1 MFRLNERG
9 LANRAAK
16 RDDAG
21 AGLFLAEGDLVV
33 ERALDAGCVPHLGLA
48 DGERVPAVADR
59 IVAAGA
65 DVYVGGEQLRGDG
78 GRARHAALDHRPVPP
93 AAAASAADLLARCE
107 RLVVV
112 EGVDNPGNIGSI
124 VRNAAALGWD
134 GLLLDHTSADPLA
147 RRALRVA
154 MGTAF
159 TLPHARTATL
169 ARRPPRRRRRA
180 RALRAHPERRRRR
193 PPHDVAADAGRR
205 AVLIGSERPGL
216 SDELLSIAVPVRI
229 PMANGVDSLNAAAA
243 AAVACYALG
252 LIELGIVGGTR
263 PPAAP
268 LRAHRATR
276 RRLPAE
282 RRAGHDHAADAPG
295 HDHGELA
302 PAERGRVD
310 ERVER
315 VLEARSRTA

>member
-1 MFRLNERG
+1 MGEFVAVEDTADPRLTVFRLNERG

-48 DGERVPAVADR
+48 DGERVPAVARR
-59 IVAAGA
+59 IVDAGA
-65 DVYVGGEQLRGDG
+65 DVYVGGERLRAMVAGLG
-78 GRARHAALDHRPVPP
+78 MPHSIIALFHRPPR
-93 AAAASAADLLARCE
+93 ATATDLLARCR

-159 TLPHARTATL
+159 TLPHARTSTL
-169 ARRPPRRRRRA
+169 VDD
-180 RALRAHPERRRRR
+180 LRAATGIECFGLTPG
-193 PPHDVAADAGRR
+193 ADAIDIREVGPMGRR
-205 AVLIGSERPGL
+205 AVLIGSERAGL
-216 SDELLSIAVPVRI
+216 SDELLSISTPVRI

-243 AAVACYALG
+243 AAVACYAL
-252 LIELGIVGGTR
+252 
-263 PPAAP
+263 A
-268 LRAHRATR
+268 
-276 RRLPAE
+276 
-282 RRAGHDHAADAPG
+282 
-295 HDHGELA
+295 
-302 PAERGRVD
+302 
-310 ERVER
+310 
-315 VLEARSRTA
+315 